1 MTSKTKK
8 ALKITGNVLTGIVAV
23 LVVIMT
29 VLTVFSM
36 VFNRDGT
43 ASVFGVQAYV
53 VQSDSMTPEFA
64 AGDVIFSEEVN
75 PEELVAGD
83 IITFISRDS
92 ASYGQT
98 ITHCIREVTTHN
110 GKLAFITYGIATGV
124 DDGTPAVASDVL
136 GRYTFRIAGLGSFFE
151 FLKSVPGYIV
161 CILLPFLVIIGLQV
175 ANIVSAVRAARAEK
189 AAAAAAE
196 RSRVEALEEEVAR
209 LRAQVGGASADG
221 QVLPQTAEPQADIQT
236 AEAQT
241 DGGQTAETAPCEIPT
256 DEAGADKESAAEP
269 PVGNGEQANAA
280 EPPSEAPAGEDT
292 ESGN

>member
-8 ALKITGNVLTGIVAV
+8 SLKITGNVLTVAV
-23 LVVIMT
+23 AILVVIMT

-98 ITHCIREVTTHN
+98 ITHCIREVTTYN
-110 GKLAFITYGIATGV
+110 GELAFITYGIATGV
-124 DDGTPAVASDVL
+124 DDGTPAAASDVL
-136 GRYTFRIAGLGSFFE
+136 GRYAFRIAGLGSFFE

-175 ANIVSAVRAARAEK
+175 ANIVSAVRAARTEK

-209 LRAQVGGASADG
+209 LRAQVGGAPVGA
-221 QVLPQTAEPQADIQT
+221 QTPQS

-241 DGGQTAETAPCEIPT
+241 DGGQAAETAPAE
-256 DEAGADKESAAEP
+256 ESADKESAAEP

-280 EPPSEAPAGEDT
+280 EPPSEAPAEEDT

>member
-8 ALKITGNVLTGIVAV
+8 ALKITGNVLTVAV
-23 LVVIMT
+23 AILVVIMT

-36 VFNRDGT
+36 AFNRDDT
-43 ASVFGVQAYV
+43 ASIFGVQAYV
-53 VQSDSMTPEFA
+53 VKSDSMTPEFA

-189 AAAAAAE
+189 VAAAAAE

-221 QVLPQTAEPQADIQT
+221 QVLPQTAESQADIQT

-241 DGGQTAETAPCEIPT
+241 DGGQTAETAPAEET
-256 DEAGADKESAAEP
+256 ADKESAAEP

-280 EPPSEAPAGEDT
+280 EPPSEAPADEDT

>member
-1 MTSKTKK
+1 MTSKAKK
-8 ALKITGNVLTGIVAV
+8 ALKITGNVLTVAV
-23 LVVIMT
+23 AILVVIMT

-98 ITHCIREVTTHN
+98 ITHCIREVTTYN
-110 GKLAFITYGIATGV
+110 GELAFITYGIATGV
-124 DDGTPAVASDVL
+124 DDGTPAAASDVL

-175 ANIVSAVRAARAEK
+175 ANIVSAVRAARTEK

-209 LRAQVGGASADG
+209 LRAQVGGASVGA
-221 QVLPQTAEPQADIQT
+221 QTPQRAEAQADIKT

-241 DGGQTAETAPCEIPT
+241 DGGQAAETAPAE
-256 DEAGADKESAAEP
+256 ESADKEITAEP
-269 PVGNGEQANAA
+269 PVGNGEQSNAA
-280 EPPSEAPAGEDT
+280 EPPSEAPADEDT

>member
-1 MTSKTKK
+1 MTSKAKK
-8 ALKITGNVLTGIVAV
+8 ALKITGNVLTVAV
-23 LVVIMT
+23 AILVVIMT

-98 ITHCIREVTTHN
+98 ITHCIRKVTTHN
-110 GKLAFITYGIATGV
+110 GELAFITYGIATGV
-124 DDGTPAVASDVL
+124 DDGTPAAASDVL
-136 GRYTFRIAGLGSFFE
+136 GRYAFRIAGLGSFFE

-175 ANIVSAVRAARAEK
+175 ANIVSAVRAARTEK

-209 LRAQVGGASADG
+209 LRAQVGGASVGA
-221 QVLPQTAEPQADIQT
+221 QTPHPAEAQADIKT

-241 DGGQTAETAPCEIPT
+241 DGGQTAETAPAE
-256 DEAGADKESAAEP
+256 ESADKESAVEP
-269 PVGNGEQANAA
+269 PAGNGEQANAA
-280 EPPSEAPAGEDT
+280 GTPSEAPADEDT

>member
-8 ALKITGNVLTGIVAV
+8 ALKITGNVLTVAV
-23 LVVIMT
+23 AILVVIMT

-36 VFNRDGT
+36 AFNRDDT
-43 ASVFGVQAYV
+43 ASIFGVQAYV
-53 VQSDSMTPEFA
+53 VKSDSMTPEFA

-161 CILLPFLVIIGLQV
+161 CILLPFLVIIGLQI

-221 QVLPQTAEPQADIQT
+221 QVLPQTAESQADIQT

-241 DGGQTAETAPCEIPT
+241 DGGQAAETAPAE
-256 DEAGADKESAAEP
+256 ESADKESAAEP

-280 EPPSEAPAGEDT
+280 EPPSEAPAEEDT

>member
-8 ALKITGNVLTGIVAV
+8 ALKITGNVLTVAV
-23 LVVIMT
+23 AILVVIMT

-98 ITHCIREVTTHN
+98 ITHCIRKVTTHN
-110 GKLAFITYGIATGV
+110 GELAFITYGIATGV
-124 DDGTPAVASDVL
+124 DDGTPAAASDVL
-136 GRYTFRIAGLGSFFE
+136 GRYVFRIAGLGSFFE

-161 CILLPFLVIIGLQV
+161 CILLPFLAIIGLQI
-175 ANIVSAVRAARAEK
+175 ANIVSAVRAARPEK

-209 LRAQVGGASADG
+209 LRAQVGGASVGA
-221 QVLPQTAEPQADIQT
+221 QTPQSAEAQADIKT

-241 DGGQTAETAPCEIPT
+241 DGGQTAETAPAE
-256 DEAGADKESAAEP
+256 ESADKEITAEP

-280 EPPSEAPAGEDT
+280 EPSSEAPADEDT
-292 ESGN
+292 ESRN

>member
-8 ALKITGNVLTGIVAV
+8 ALKITGNVLTVAV
-23 LVVIMT
+23 AILVVIMT

-110 GKLAFITYGIATGV
+110 GELAFITYGIATGV

-189 AAAAAAE
+189 VAAAAAE

-209 LRAQVGGASADG
+209 LRAQVGGASVGA
-221 QVLPQTAEPQADIQT
+221 QTPQSAEAQADIKT

-241 DGGQTAETAPCEIPT
+241 DGGQTAEIAPAE
-256 DEAGADKESAAEP
+256 ESADKEITAEP

-280 EPPSEAPAGEDT
+280 EPSSEAPAEEDT

>member
-23 LVVIMT
+23 LVVVMT

-110 GKLAFITYGIATGV
+110 GELAFITYGIATGV

-241 DGGQTAETAPCEIPT
+241 DGGQAAETAPAE
-256 DEAGADKESAAEP
+256 ESADKESAAEP

-280 EPPSEAPAGEDT
+280 EPPSEAPAEEDT

>member
-1 MTSKTKK
+1 MTSKAKK

-23 LVVIMT
+23 LVVVMT

-98 ITHCIREVTTHN
+98 ITHCIREVTTYN
-110 GKLAFITYGIATGV
+110 GELAFITYGIATGV
-124 DDGTPAVASDVL
+124 DDGTPAAASDVL
-136 GRYTFRIAGLGSFFE
+136 GRYAFRIAGLGSFFE

-221 QVLPQTAEPQADIQT
+221 QVLPQTAESQADIQT

-241 DGGQTAETAPCEIPT
+241 DGGQAAETAPAE
-256 DEAGADKESAAEP
+256 ESADKESAAEP

-280 EPPSEAPAGEDT
+280 EPPSEAPAEEDT

>member
-23 LVVIMT
+23 LVVVMT

-98 ITHCIREVTTHN
+98 ITHCIREVTTYN
-110 GKLAFITYGIATGV
+110 GELAFITYGIATGV
-124 DDGTPAVASDVL
+124 DDGTPAAASDVL
-136 GRYTFRIAGLGSFFE
+136 GRYAFRIAGLGSFFE

-175 ANIVSAVRAARAEK
+175 ANIVSAVRAARTEK

-209 LRAQVGGASADG
+209 LRAQVGGASVGA
-221 QVLPQTAEPQADIQT
+221 QTPQPAEAQADIKT

-241 DGGQTAETAPCEIPT
+241 DGGQTAETAPAE
-256 DEAGADKESAAEP
+256 ESADKEITAEP

-280 EPPSEAPAGEDT
+280 EPPSEAPAEEDT

>member
-8 ALKITGNVLTGIVAV
+8 ALKITGNVLTVAV
-23 LVVIMT
+23 AILVVIMT

-110 GKLAFITYGIATGV
+110 GELAFITYGIATGV
-124 DDGTPAVASDVL
+124 DDGTPAAASDVL
-136 GRYTFRIAGLGSFFE
+136 GRYAFRIAGLGSFFE

-189 AAAAAAE
+189 VAAAAAE

-209 LRAQVGGASADG
+209 LRAQVGGASAG
-221 QVLPQTAEPQADIQT
+221 AQTPQPAEAQADIKT

-241 DGGQTAETAPCEIPT
+241 DGGQTAEIAPAE
-256 DEAGADKESAAEP
+256 ESADKESAAEP
-269 PVGNGEQANAA
+269 PAGNGEQANAA
-280 EPPSEAPAGEDT
+280 EPPSEAPAEEDT

>member
-23 LVVIMT
+23 LVVVMT

-110 GKLAFITYGIATGV
+110 GELAFITYGIATGV
-124 DDGTPAVASDVL
+124 DDGTPAAASDVL

-209 LRAQVGGASADG
+209 LRAQVGGASVGA
-221 QVLPQTAEPQADIQT
+221 QTPHPAEAQADIKT

-241 DGGQTAETAPCEIPT
+241 DGGQTAETAPAE
-256 DEAGADKESAAEP
+256 ESADKEITAEP

-280 EPPSEAPAGEDT
+280 EPPSEAPAEEDT

>member
-1 MTSKTKK
+1 MTSKAKK
-8 ALKITGNVLTGIVAV
+8 ALKITGNVLTVAV
-23 LVVIMT
+23 AILVVIMT

-98 ITHCIREVTTHN
+98 ITHCIREVTTYN
-110 GKLAFITYGIATGV
+110 GELAFITYGIATGV
-124 DDGTPAVASDVL
+124 DDGTPAAASDVL
-136 GRYTFRIAGLGSFFE
+136 GRYAFRIAGLGSFFE

-161 CILLPFLVIIGLQV
+161 CILLPFLVIIGLQI

-209 LRAQVGGASADG
+209 LRAQVGGASVGA
-221 QVLPQTAEPQADIQT
+221 QTPQPAEAQADIKT

-241 DGGQTAETAPCEIPT
+241 DGGQTAEIAPAE
-256 DEAGADKESAAEP
+256 ESADKESAAEP
-269 PVGNGEQANAA
+269 PAGNGEQANAA

>member
-23 LVVIMT
+23 LVVVMT

-110 GKLAFITYGIATGV
+110 GELAFITYGIATGI
-124 DDGTPAVASDVL
+124 DDGTPAAASDVL

-161 CILLPFLVIIGLQV
+161 CILLPFLAIIGLQI

-209 LRAQVGGASADG
+209 LRAQVGGASAG
-221 QVLPQTAEPQADIQT
+221 AQTPHPAEAQADIKT

-241 DGGQTAETAPCEIPT
+241 DGGQAAEIAPAE
-256 DEAGADKESAAEP
+256 ESADKESAAEP
-269 PVGNGEQANAA
+269 PAGNGEQANAA

>member
-23 LVVIMT
+23 LVVVMT

-110 GKLAFITYGIATGV
+110 GELAFITYGIATGV
-124 DDGTPAVASDVL
+124 DDGTPAAASDVL
-136 GRYTFRIAGLGSFFE
+136 GRYAFRIAGLGSFFE

-161 CILLPFLVIIGLQV
+161 CILLPFLVIIGLQI

-209 LRAQVGGASADG
+209 LRAQVGGASVGA
-221 QVLPQTAEPQADIQT
+221 QTPQPAEAQADIKT

-241 DGGQTAETAPCEIPT
+241 DGGQTAETAPVE
-256 DEAGADKESAAEP
+256 ESADKESAAEP

>member
-1 MTSKTKK
+1 MTSKVKK
-8 ALKITGNVLTGIVAV
+8 ALKITGNVLTVAV
-23 LVVIMT
+23 AILVVIMT

-98 ITHCIREVTTHN
+98 ITHCIRKVTTHN
-110 GKLAFITYGIATGV
+110 GELAFITYGIATGV
-124 DDGTPAVASDVL
+124 DDGTPAAASDVL
-136 GRYTFRIAGLGSFFE
+136 GRYAFRIAGLGSFFE

-175 ANIVSAVRAARAEK
+175 ANIVSAVRAARTEK

-209 LRAQVGGASADG
+209 LRAQVGGASAG
-221 QVLPQTAEPQADIQT
+221 AQTPHPAEAQADIKT

-241 DGGQTAETAPCEIPT
+241 DGGQAAETAPVE
-256 DEAGADKESAAEP
+256 ESADKEITAEP

-280 EPPSEAPAGEDT
+280 EPPSEAPADEDT

>member
-23 LVVIMT
+23 LVVVMT

-64 AGDVIFSEEVN
+64 AGDVIFSKEVN

-110 GKLAFITYGIATGV
+110 GELAFITYGIATGV
-124 DDGTPAVASDVL
+124 DDGTPAAASDVL

-209 LRAQVGGASADG
+209 LRAQVGGASVGA
-221 QVLPQTAEPQADIQT
+221 QTPQPAEAQADIKT

-241 DGGQTAETAPCEIPT
+241 DGGQTAETAPVE
-256 DEAGADKESAAEP
+256 ESADKESAAEP

-280 EPPSEAPAGEDT
+280 EPPSEAPADEDT

>member
-8 ALKITGNVLTGIVAV
+8 ALKITGNVLTVAV
-23 LVVIMT
+23 AILVVIMT

-43 ASVFGVQAYV
+43 ASVFGAQAYV

-64 AGDVIFSEEVN
+64 AGDVIFSKEVN

-110 GKLAFITYGIATGV
+110 GELAFITYGIATGV
-124 DDGTPAVASDVL
+124 DDGTPAAASDVL

-209 LRAQVGGASADG
+209 LRAQVGGASVGA
-221 QVLPQTAEPQADIQT
+221 QTPQPAEAQADIKT

-241 DGGQTAETAPCEIPT
+241 DGGQTAETAPVE
-256 DEAGADKESAAEP
+256 ESADKESAAEP

-280 EPPSEAPAGEDT
+280 EPPSEAPADEDT

>member
-23 LVVIMT
+23 LVVVMT

-110 GKLAFITYGIATGV
+110 GELAFITYGIATGV

-161 CILLPFLVIIGLQV
+161 CILLPFLVIIGLQI

-189 AAAAAAE
+189 VAAAAAE

-209 LRAQVGGASADG
+209 LRAQVGGASVGA
-221 QVLPQTAEPQADIQT
+221 QTPQPAEAQADIKT

-241 DGGQTAETAPCEIPT
+241 DGGQTAETAPVE
-256 DEAGADKESAAEP
+256 ESADKESAAEP

-280 EPPSEAPAGEDT
+280 EPPSEAPAEEDT

>member
-8 ALKITGNVLTGIVAV
+8 ALKITGNVLTVAV
-23 LVVIMT
+23 AILVVIMT

-98 ITHCIREVTTHN
+98 ITHCIRKVTTHN
-110 GKLAFITYGIATGV
+110 GELAFITYGIATGV
-124 DDGTPAVASDVL
+124 DDGTPAAASDVL
-136 GRYTFRIAGLGSFFE
+136 GRYVFRIAGLGSFFE

-161 CILLPFLVIIGLQV
+161 CILLPFLAIIGLQI
-175 ANIVSAVRAARAEK
+175 ANIVSAVRAARPEK

-209 LRAQVGGASADG
+209 LRAQVGGASVGA
-221 QVLPQTAEPQADIQT
+221 QTPHPAEAQADIKT

-241 DGGQTAETAPCEIPT
+241 DGGQTAETAPVE
-256 DEAGADKESAAEP
+256 ESADKESAAEP

-280 EPPSEAPAGEDT
+280 EPPSEAPADEDT

>member
-1 MTSKTKK
+1 MTSKAKK
-8 ALKITGNVLTGIVAV
+8 ALKITGNVLTVAV
-23 LVVIMT
+23 AILVVIMT

-124 DDGTPAVASDVL
+124 DDGTPAAASDVL

-175 ANIVSAVRAARAEK
+175 ANIVSAVRAARTEK

-209 LRAQVGGASADG
+209 LRAQVGGASVGA
-221 QVLPQTAEPQADIQT
+221 QTPQPAEAQADIKT

-241 DGGQTAETAPCEIPT
+241 DGGQTAETAPVE
-256 DEAGADKESAAEP
+256 ESADKESAAEP

-280 EPPSEAPAGEDT
+280 EPPSEAPADEDT

>member
-1 MTSKTKK
+1 MTSKAKK
-8 ALKITGNVLTGIVAV
+8 ALKITGNVLTVAV
-23 LVVIMT
+23 AILVVIMT

-110 GKLAFITYGIATGV
+110 GELAFITYGIATGV
-124 DDGTPAVASDVL
+124 DDGTPAAASDVL
-136 GRYTFRIAGLGSFFE
+136 GRYAFRIAGLGSFFE

-161 CILLPFLVIIGLQV
+161 CILLPFLAIIGLQI

-209 LRAQVGGASADG
+209 LRAQVGGASVGA
-221 QVLPQTAEPQADIQT
+221 QTPHPAEAQADIKT

-241 DGGQTAETAPCEIPT
+241 DGGQTAETAPVE
-256 DEAGADKESAAEP
+256 ESADKESAAEP

-280 EPPSEAPAGEDT
+280 EPPSEAPADEDT

>member
-23 LVVIMT
+23 LVVVMT

-110 GKLAFITYGIATGV
+110 GELAFITYGIATGV
-124 DDGTPAVASDVL
+124 DDGTPAAASDVL
-136 GRYTFRIAGLGSFFE
+136 GRYAFRIAGLGSFFE

-161 CILLPFLVIIGLQV
+161 CILLPFLVIIGLQI

-189 AAAAAAE
+189 VAAAAAE

-209 LRAQVGGASADG
+209 LRAQVGGASVGA
-221 QVLPQTAEPQADIQT
+221 QTPQSAEAQADIKT

-241 DGGQTAETAPCEIPT
+241 DGGQTAETAPAE
-256 DEAGADKESAAEP
+256 ESADKEITAEP

-280 EPPSEAPAGEDT
+280 EPSSEAPADEDT

>member
-1 MTSKTKK
+1 MTSKAKK

-23 LVVIMT
+23 LVVVMT

-64 AGDVIFSEEVN
+64 AGDAIFSEEVN

-110 GKLAFITYGIATGV
+110 GELAFITYGIATGV
-124 DDGTPAVASDVL
+124 DDGTPAAASDVL

-161 CILLPFLVIIGLQV
+161 CILLPFLAIIGLQI

-209 LRAQVGGASADG
+209 LRAQVGGASVGA
-221 QVLPQTAEPQADIQT
+221 QTPQP

-241 DGGQTAETAPCEIPT
+241 DGGQTAETAPVE
-256 DEAGADKESAAEP
+256 ESADKESAAEP
-269 PVGNGEQANAA
+269 PAGNGEQANAA
-280 EPPSEAPAGEDT
+280 EPPSEAPAEEDT

>member
-8 ALKITGNVLTGIVAV
+8 ALKITGNVLTVAV
-23 LVVIMT
+23 AILVVIMT

-43 ASVFGVQAYV
+43 ASVFGAQAYV

-64 AGDVIFSEEVN
+64 AGDVIFSKEVN

-110 GKLAFITYGIATGV
+110 GELAFITYGIATGV
-124 DDGTPAVASDVL
+124 DDGTPAAASDVL
-136 GRYTFRIAGLGSFFE
+136 GRYAFRIAGLGSFFE

-161 CILLPFLVIIGLQV
+161 CILLPFLVIIGLQI

-209 LRAQVGGASADG
+209 LRAQVGGASVGA
-221 QVLPQTAEPQADIQT
+221 QTPQPAEAQADIKT

-241 DGGQTAETAPCEIPT
+241 DGGQTAETAPVE
-256 DEAGADKESAAEP
+256 ESADKESAAEP

-280 EPPSEAPAGEDT
+280 EPPSEAPADEDT

>member
-1 MTSKTKK
+1 MTSKAKK
-8 ALKITGNVLTGIVAV
+8 ALKITGNVLTVAV
-23 LVVIMT
+23 AILVVIMT

-110 GKLAFITYGIATGV
+110 GELAFITYGIATGV
-124 DDGTPAVASDVL
+124 DDGTPAADSDVL

-209 LRAQVGGASADG
+209 LRAQVGGASAG
-221 QVLPQTAEPQADIQT
+221 AQTPQSAEAQADIKT

-241 DGGQTAETAPCEIPT
+241 DGGQTAEIAPCEIPT
-256 DEAGADKESAAEP
+256 DEAGAAEP

-280 EPPSEAPAGEDT
+280 EPPSEAPAEEDT

>member
-1 MTSKTKK
+1 MTSKAKK
-8 ALKITGNVLTGIVAV
+8 ALKITGNVLTVAV
-23 LVVIMT
+23 AILVVIMT

-98 ITHCIREVTTHN
+98 ITHCIRKVTTHN
-110 GKLAFITYGIATGV
+110 GELAFITYGIATGV
-124 DDGTPAVASDVL
+124 DDGTPAAASDVL
-136 GRYTFRIAGLGSFFE
+136 GRYAFRIAGLGSFFE

-175 ANIVSAVRAARAEK
+175 ANIVSAVRAARTEK
-189 AAAAAAE
+189 GAAALK
-196 RSRVEALEEEVAR
+196 RSKKRW
-209 LRAQVGGASADG
+209 
-221 QVLPQTAEPQADIQT
+221 
-236 AEAQT
+236 
-241 DGGQTAETAPCEIPT
+241 
-256 DEAGADKESAAEP
+256 
-269 PVGNGEQANAA
+269 
-280 EPPSEAPAGEDT
+280 PAFAHR
-292 ESGN
+292 

>member
-1 MTSKTKK
+1 MTSKAKK
-8 ALKITGNVLTGIVAV
+8 ALKITGNVLTVAV
-23 LVVIMT
+23 AILAVIMT

-64 AGDVIFSEEVN
+64 AGDVIFSKEVN

-110 GKLAFITYGIATGV
+110 GELAFITYGIATGV

-161 CILLPFLVIIGLQV
+161 CILLPFLAIIGLQI

-209 LRAQVGGASADG
+209 LRAQVGGASVGA
-221 QVLPQTAEPQADIQT
+221 QTPHPAEAQADIKT

-241 DGGQTAETAPCEIPT
+241 DGGQTAETAPVE
-256 DEAGADKESAAEP
+256 ESADKESAAEP
-269 PVGNGEQANAA
+269 PAGNGEQANAA
-280 EPPSEAPAGEDT
+280 EPPSEAPAEEDT

>member
-8 ALKITGNVLTGIVAV
+8 ALKITGNVLTVAV
-23 LVVIMT
+23 AILVVIMT
-29 VLTVFSM
+29 ALTVFSM

-189 AAAAAAE
+189 VAAAAAE

-209 LRAQVGGASADG
+209 LRAQVGGASVGA
-221 QVLPQTAEPQADIQT
+221 QTPQP

-241 DGGQTAETAPCEIPT
+241 DGGQTAETAPAE
-256 DEAGADKESAAEP
+256 ESADKESAAEP

-280 EPPSEAPAGEDT
+280 EPPSEAPADEDT

>member
-1 MTSKTKK
+1 MTSKAKK
-8 ALKITGNVLTGIVAV
+8 ALKITGNVLTVAV
-23 LVVIMT
+23 AILVVIMT

-110 GKLAFITYGIATGV
+110 GELAFITYGIATGV
-124 DDGTPAVASDVL
+124 DDGTPAAASDVL
-136 GRYTFRIAGLGSFFE
+136 GRYAFRIAGLGSFFE

-161 CILLPFLVIIGLQV
+161 CILLPFLVIIGLQI

-209 LRAQVGGASADG
+209 LRAQVGGASVGA
-221 QVLPQTAEPQADIQT
+221 QTPQPAEAQADIKT

-241 DGGQTAETAPCEIPT
+241 DGGQTAETAPVE
-256 DEAGADKESAAEP
+256 ESADKESAAEP

-280 EPPSEAPAGEDT
+280 EPPSEAPADEDT

>member
-8 ALKITGNVLTGIVAV
+8 ALKITGNVLTVAV
-23 LVVIMT
+23 AILVVIMT
-29 VLTVFSM
+29 ALTVFSM

-43 ASVFGVQAYV
+43 ASVFGAQAYV

-98 ITHCIREVTTHN
+98 ITHCIRKVTTHN
-110 GKLAFITYGIATGV
+110 GELAFITYGIATGI
-124 DDGTPAVASDVL
+124 DDGTPAAASDVL

-221 QVLPQTAEPQADIQT
+221 QVLPQTAESQADIQT

-241 DGGQTAETAPCEIPT
+241 DGGQTAETAPAEET
-256 DEAGADKESAAEP
+256 ADKESAAEP

-280 EPPSEAPAGEDT
+280 EPPSEAPADEDT

>member
-1 MTSKTKK
+1 MTSKAKK
-8 ALKITGNVLTGIVAV
+8 ALKITGNVLTVAV
-23 LVVIMT
+23 AILVVIMT

-110 GKLAFITYGIATGV
+110 GELAFITYGIATGV
-124 DDGTPAVASDVL
+124 DDGAPAVASDVL

-161 CILLPFLVIIGLQV
+161 CILLPFLVIIGLQI

-189 AAAAAAE
+189 VAAAAAE

-209 LRAQVGGASADG
+209 LRAQVGGASVGA
-221 QVLPQTAEPQADIQT
+221 QTPQPAEAQADIKT

-241 DGGQTAETAPCEIPT
+241 DGGQTAETAPVE
-256 DEAGADKESAAEP
+256 ESADKESAAEP

-280 EPPSEAPAGEDT
+280 EPPSEAPAEEDT

>member
-23 LVVIMT
+23 LVVVMT

-98 ITHCIREVTTHN
+98 ITHCIRKVTTHN
-110 GKLAFITYGIATGV
+110 GELAFITYGIATGV
-124 DDGTPAVASDVL
+124 DDGTPAAASDVL
-136 GRYTFRIAGLGSFFE
+136 GRYAFRIAGLGSFFE

-209 LRAQVGGASADG
+209 LRAQVGGASVGA
-221 QVLPQTAEPQADIQT
+221 QTPQRAEAQADIKT

-241 DGGQTAETAPCEIPT
+241 DGGQTAETAPAE
-256 DEAGADKESAAEP
+256 ESADKEITAEP

-280 EPPSEAPAGEDT
+280 EPPSEAPADEDT

>member
-8 ALKITGNVLTGIVAV
+8 SLKITGNVLTVAV
-23 LVVIMT
+23 AILVVIMT

-98 ITHCIREVTTHN
+98 ITHCIREVTTYN
-110 GKLAFITYGIATGV
+110 GELAFITYGIATGV
-124 DDGTPAVASDVL
+124 DDGTPAAASDVL

-161 CILLPFLVIIGLQV
+161 CILLPFLVIIGLQI

-209 LRAQVGGASADG
+209 LRAQVGGASVGA
-221 QVLPQTAEPQADIQT
+221 QTPHPAEAQADIKT

-241 DGGQTAETAPCEIPT
+241 DGGQTAETAPAE
-256 DEAGADKESAAEP
+256 ESADKESAAEP

-280 EPPSEAPAGEDT
+280 EPPSEAPAEEDT

>member
-23 LVVIMT
+23 LVVVMT

-64 AGDVIFSEEVN
+64 AGDAIFSEEVN

-110 GKLAFITYGIATGV
+110 GELAFITYGIATGV
-124 DDGTPAVASDVL
+124 DDGTPAAASDVL
-136 GRYTFRIAGLGSFFE
+136 GRYAFRIAGLGSFFE

-161 CILLPFLVIIGLQV
+161 CILLPFLAIIGLQI

-209 LRAQVGGASADG
+209 LRAQVGGASVGA
-221 QVLPQTAEPQADIQT
+221 QTPHPAEAQADIKT

-241 DGGQTAETAPCEIPT
+241 DGGQTAETAPVE
-256 DEAGADKESAAEP
+256 ESADKESAAEP
-269 PVGNGEQANAA
+269 PAGNGEQANAA
-280 EPPSEAPAGEDT
+280 EPSSEAPAEEDT

>member
-23 LVVIMT
+23 LVVVMT

-110 GKLAFITYGIATGV
+110 GELAFITYGIATGV
-124 DDGTPAVASDVL
+124 DDGTPAAASDVL

-209 LRAQVGGASADG
+209 LRAQVGGASVGA
-221 QVLPQTAEPQADIQT
+221 QTPQSAEAQADIKT

-241 DGGQTAETAPCEIPT
+241 DGGQAAETAPCEIPT
-256 DEAGADKESAAEP
+256 DEAGAAEP
-269 PVGNGEQANAA
+269 PVGNGEQVNAA
-280 EPPSEAPAGEDT
+280 EPPSEAPADEDT

>member
-8 ALKITGNVLTGIVAV
+8 ALKITGNVLTVAV
-23 LVVIMT
+23 AILVVIMT

-43 ASVFGVQAYV
+43 ASVIGAQAYV
-53 VQSDSMTPEFA
+53 VQSDSMAPEFA

-98 ITHCIREVTTHN
+98 ITHCIRKVTTHN
-110 GKLAFITYGIATGV
+110 GELAFITYGIATGV
-124 DDGTPAVASDVL
+124 DDGTPAAASDVL
-136 GRYTFRIAGLGSFFE
+136 GRYAFRIAGLGSFFE

-161 CILLPFLVIIGLQV
+161 CILLPFLVIIGLQI
-175 ANIVSAVRAARAEK
+175 ANIVSAVRAARTEK

-209 LRAQVGGASADG
+209 LRAQVGGASVGA
-221 QVLPQTAEPQADIQT
+221 QTPQPAEAQADIKT

-241 DGGQTAETAPCEIPT
+241 DGGQTAEIAPCEIPT
-256 DEAGADKESAAEP
+256 DEAGAAEP

-280 EPPSEAPAGEDT
+280 EPPSEAPAEEDT
-292 ESGN
+292 ECGN